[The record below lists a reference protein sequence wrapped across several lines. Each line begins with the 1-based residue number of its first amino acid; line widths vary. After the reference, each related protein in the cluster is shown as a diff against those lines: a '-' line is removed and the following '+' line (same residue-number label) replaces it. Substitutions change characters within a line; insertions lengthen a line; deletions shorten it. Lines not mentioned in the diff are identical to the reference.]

1 MSTVA
6 LKGCSAAEFS
16 FANKLPNGTQIK
28 LGNKYQYNVKYAANT
43 NGCVGEMSIHVFDRE
58 NEDKFFVKLVLRG
71 AFSYDKNAEK
81 EQIHVDSYKALF
93 PYARAMITT
102 MTANAGIPPIYIPE
116 ADIESQSIYRFDLG
130 GAKPQNE

>member
-6 LKGCSAAEFS
+6 LKGCNAVEFS

-43 NGCVGEMSIHVFDRE
+43 NGCIGEMSIKVFDQAHE
-58 NEDKFFVKLVLRG
+58 NDFFVNLVIRG
-71 AFSYDKNAEK
+71 AFSYKEGAEK
-81 EQIHVDSYKALF
+81 ELIHVDSYKALF

-130 GAKPQNE
+130 GAKPGNS